1 MSGFI
6 TFQVDEDNKML
17 VLYQKATSDTNIP
30 RDDRIHRV
38 DTYISKLIIKPH
50 GSDFDEV
57 AIYFYDTVISLVGI
71 DYKTYLFLL
80 NVSNKYLSRVNI
92 QTKDCSKEWK
102 SSLTDFIV

>member
-57 AIYFYDTVISLVGI
+57 AIYFYDTVISLELI
-71 DYKTYLFLL
+71 TKRLFLL

-102 SSLTDFIV
+102 SSLTDLIV